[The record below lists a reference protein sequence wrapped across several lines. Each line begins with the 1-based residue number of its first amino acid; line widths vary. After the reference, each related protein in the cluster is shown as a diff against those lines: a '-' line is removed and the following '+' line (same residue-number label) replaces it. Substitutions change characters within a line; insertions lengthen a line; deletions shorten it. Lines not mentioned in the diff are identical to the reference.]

1 MSKLTLMLCCRLR
14 RAGRDKDWRCVL
26 LVDLHFLFLKNSLLC
41 VYFQADGKVDD
52 ILHDDKLDA
61 LICVAGGWAGGNA
74 ASKRNNFAAYYVNY
88 TY

>member
-1 MSKLTLMLCCRLR
+1 MLMWCCRLR

-26 LVDLHFLFLKNSLLC
+26 FSGSSVRKGAWHETSYSLFLYDI

-61 LICVAGGWAGGNA
+61 VICVAGGWAGGNA
-74 ASKRNNFAAYYVNY
+74 ASKRNHLLLIM
-88 TY
+88 